1 MKSLTKKAVK
11 YNKTLKNKLTKY
23 FCETK
28 DKDICCENEYNRQMI
43 AEEIITMYK
52 KITSQYLEAIEND
65 ILFFVGYRVDLEKAK
80 NMEGVKVW
88 DYISSKTT
96 NKKLSEVI
104 IRKLLIELPL
114 YYLLAFL
121 GSTYLKFKN
130 Y

>member
-1 MKSLTKKAVK
+1 
-11 YNKTLKNKLTKY
+11 
-23 FCETK
+23 
-28 DKDICCENEYNRQMI
+28 
-43 AEEIITMYK
+43 MYK